1 MFSFLSQS
9 PATPPKQRVRS
20 SQTSLQ
26 HPQSSVDAARCVK
39 GSRLSRQASS
49 ADRLSSGSRVKRAL
63 CASGAEDEYG
73 AAKTRKIATPFSEIA
88 PSFPWLRSGRRFSHR
103 AVVEAATMQV
113 KSLRD
118 FTRAD
123 ADRIITPS
131 SSART
136 PECATSQTSTASCP
150 WTPQPS
156 IASQT
161 STATDPWTPLPRAVA
176 QSLSSLSART
186 PERATS
192 QTSTASCPWTPE
204 PPRASQ
210 TSTATDPWTPP
221 PRVGAQALPSPSAR
235 TPERATSQ
243 TSPATCPRTPES
255 PSASQTSTAT
265 DPWTPQPRAGARASS
280 KRVLLN
286 KGRGG
291 VLSELAV
298 PRWFAESFESD
309 GYDTDALDLIADM
322 PRTGRPSEANSVA
335 SSPGFALVGDTSPST
350 QTSEWVPAQ
359 WPADVT
365 KVATQFNPRN
375 WKFPKAMIGR
385 GGRAGYQVYGVGEQ
399 LLLCRVVNEFKPIDR
414 SMWELV
420 ATEYNR
426 RHGRIWLERD
436 SASLKRKFRSLYIQS
451 KPAGIDANNGEVP
464 PQMRIIALAQD
475 AQRRIELKSGAL
487 EGFNRGYD
495 DD

>member
-161 STATDPWTPLPRAVA
+161 STATDPWTPPPRAVA

-298 PRWFAESFESD
+298 PR
-309 GYDTDALDLIADM
+309 G
-322 PRTGRPSEANSVA
+322 
-335 SSPGFALVGDTSPST
+335 
-350 QTSEWVPAQ
+350 
-359 WPADVT
+359 
-365 KVATQFNPRN
+365 
-375 WKFPKAMIGR
+375 
-385 GGRAGYQVYGVGEQ
+385 
-399 LLLCRVVNEFKPIDR
+399 
-414 SMWELV
+414 
-420 ATEYNR
+420 
-426 RHGRIWLERD
+426 
-436 SASLKRKFRSLYIQS
+436 
-451 KPAGIDANNGEVP
+451 
-464 PQMRIIALAQD
+464 
-475 AQRRIELKSGAL
+475 
-487 EGFNRGYD
+487 
-495 DD
+495 